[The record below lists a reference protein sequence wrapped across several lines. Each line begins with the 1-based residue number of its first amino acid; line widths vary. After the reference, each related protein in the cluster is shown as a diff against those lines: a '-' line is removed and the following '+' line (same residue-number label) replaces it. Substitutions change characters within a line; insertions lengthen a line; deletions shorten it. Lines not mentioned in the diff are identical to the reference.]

1 MSKIVTAGVSAFC
14 AGILCA
20 APVSLRISPVGSMSL
35 SLDRAVAVIGRPLTP
50 LGGYG
55 YGTYYGGYPPYGY
68 GWTYQPCEYGTYQTG
83 NGYGYGMYAPY
94 RSYGYNA
101 YRPYRLYG
109 YYPHYRRA
117 YRY

>member
-1 MSKIVTAGVSAFC
+1 
-14 AGILCA
+14 
-20 APVSLRISPVGSMSL
+20 MSL
-35 SLDRAVAVIGRPLTP
+35 SPDSAVAVIGRPLTP
-50 LGGYG
+50 VAWLG
-55 YGTYYGGYPPYGY
+55 YGTYFPGYPPYGY

-83 NGYGYGMYAPY
+83 NGYGYGMYLPY

-109 YYPHYRRA
+109 DYPRYPHV